1 MAIMNEDL
9 SRMTVV
15 VETKFHHRFRKAISW
30 GMRAKLVQIVL
41 ERMVDA
47 IDAHGPVMIGA
58 FLSGEFEIVFSPRHS
73 VPTSDTLL
81 PDVLEGRTYR

>member
-1 MAIMNEDL
+1 MDEDL

-58 FLSGEFEIVFSPRHS
+58 FLSGEFKIVFDPDLRTKHS
-73 VPTSDTLL
+73 VPISDTL
-81 PDVLEGRTYR
+81 GRHAPEEV